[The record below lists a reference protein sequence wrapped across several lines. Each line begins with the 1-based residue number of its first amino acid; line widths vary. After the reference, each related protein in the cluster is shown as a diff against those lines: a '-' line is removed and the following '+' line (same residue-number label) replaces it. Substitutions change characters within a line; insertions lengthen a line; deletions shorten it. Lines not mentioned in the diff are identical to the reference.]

1 LFAPTIGS
9 FITTSIGWQWVFALL
24 AIIAAAILAVVHF
37 FLPEGHTPDR
47 TISLHPLPIVKNFL
61 LILEE
66 PHFIVAAFAG
76 AFSFAGLFV
85 YVAGAPIIFLNTFHV
100 GPRMFG
106 AIFAILAAGF
116 IGGSQVNVLLSKRHE
131 DKKVFQTAVICQNL
145 FALALLVGSLNGW
158 YGLKSTFCLLFLYL
172 PCSGIAYP
180 NAAAIALAPFRKNAG
195 SAAALLGFIQMGIG
209 AGLSAGVGLLNASS
223 AQPIFT
229 VMALSPMIGLAILLI
244 GRKKLSASNPQG
256 L

>member
-1 LFAPTIGS
+1 
-9 FITTSIGWQWVFALL
+9 
-24 AIIAAAILAVVHF
+24 
-37 FLPEGHTPDR
+37 
-47 TISLHPLPIVKNFL
+47 
-61 LILEE
+61 
-66 PHFIVAAFAG
+66 VAAFAG